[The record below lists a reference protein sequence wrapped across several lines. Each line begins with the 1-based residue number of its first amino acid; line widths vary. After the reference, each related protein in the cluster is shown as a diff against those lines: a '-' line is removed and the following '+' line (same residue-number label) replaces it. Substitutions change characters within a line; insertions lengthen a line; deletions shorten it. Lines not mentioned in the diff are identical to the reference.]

1 MNRVVC
7 LGGGPAGLYAAILLR
22 KALPR
27 ARVEVYERN
36 RPDDT
41 FGWGVVFS
49 DQTMDNFRLA
59 DPETHGAIVDS
70 FHHWDDIEI
79 HFGAE
84 VLRSGGHGFCG
95 ISRKQLLAILQSR
108 AASLGA
114 ELNFQREIDDDSAFA
129 DADLV
134 IGADGVNSRVRTRH
148 AAVLEPSIETRRCR
162 YIWLGI
168 ARPFDAFT
176 FAFERTEHGWFQIHA
191 YQFSADL
198 STVIVETREETWR
211 AHGLDRLDTAQSIE
225 FCQRLFARYL
235 GGQRLQSN
243 ASHLRGSAWL
253 NFNRVA
259 CRRWHDGHVV
269 LIGDAA
275 HTAHFSIGS
284 GTKLAMEDAISLT
297 RQVTSNQDLPRALE
311 AYHEER
317 NVEVLKLQSAARNR
331 MEWFENVARYAILPP
346 RQFAYSLLTGS
357 QRIGHENL
365 KLRDDEF
372 VAGYEQWLADRVAA
386 AAAPRPPMFL
396 PLRLRGLTLA
406 NRVVVSPMA
415 QYMAKDGMPGDW
427 HLVHLGSRALG
438 GAGLVY
444 TEMTCVSPEG
454 RITPG
459 CTGLWN
465 EQQRDAWRRIVD
477 FVHEHSPAAFCLQL
491 GHSGR
496 KGSTQLGWQ
505 QMDYPLPAGNW
516 PVHAPS
522 PLPYFDGVSQV
533 PRVMNRADM
542 DRVRDEFV
550 RSTLLGLE
558 AGFDMLE
565 LHMAHGYLLASFIS
579 PLTNRREDEYGGPLA
594 NRLRFPLEVLAA
606 VRAVWPQHKPLS
618 VRISAS
624 DWAEGGLSED
634 ELVELAAALK
644 AAGADLI
651 DVSSGQTV
659 PWQQPVYG
667 RMWQTPFAD
676 RIRNEVG
683 IATMAV
689 GNIFE
694 ADHINSIIAS
704 GRADLCAIARP
715 HLANP
720 AWTLEAAA
728 RQGYAEQWWPDPYLS
743 GKAQLE
749 RNQQRAAQAQAAGQ
763 I

>member
-1 MNRVVC
+1 MKRVVC

-59 DPETHGAIVDS
+59 DLESHADIVGS
-70 FHHWDDIEI
+70 FHHWDDIEV
-79 HFGAE
+79 HFRGEA
-84 VLRSGGHGFCG
+84 LRSGGHGFCG
-95 ISRKQLLAILQSR
+95 IARKRLLNILQER
-108 AASLGA
+108 AAELGV
-114 ELNFQREIDDDSAFA
+114 ELHFQREIDDDAAFA

-134 IGADGVNSRVRTRH
+134 LGSDGVNSRVRTRH
-148 AAVLEPSIETRRCR
+148 AAVFEPSIEVRRCR

-168 ARPFDAFT
+168 ERPFDAFT

-211 AHGLDRLDTAQSIE
+211 AHGLDRADAEQSVE
-225 FCQRLFARYL
+225 FCERLFARYL

-243 ASHLRGSAWL
+243 ARHLRGSAWL
-253 NFNRVA
+253 NFNRVS
-259 CRRWHDGHVV
+259 CRRWHDGNVV

-284 GTKLAMEDAISLT
+284 GTKLAMEDAISLARHVTAT
-297 RQVTSNQDLPRALE
+297 RELPRALE

-331 MEWFENVARYAILPP
+331 MEWFENVARYTALPP

-365 KLRDDEF
+365 KLRDDAF
-372 VAGYEQWLADRVAA
+372 VADYERWLAGRTGGAGAA
-386 AAAPRPPMFL
+386 RAPMFL
-396 PLRLRGLTLA
+396 PLKLRGLTLA

-415 QYMAKDGMPGDW
+415 QYMAKDGVPGDW
-427 HLVHLGSRALG
+427 HLVHYGSRALG

-444 TEMTCVSPEG
+444 TEMTCVSAEG

-459 CTGLWN
+459 CTGLWS
-465 EQQRDAWRRIVD
+465 EMQRDAWRRIVG
-477 FVHEHSPAAFCLQL
+477 FVHDHSPAAFCLQL

-505 QMDYPLPAGNW
+505 EMDRPLAAGNW
-516 PVHAPS
+516 PICAPS
-522 PLPYFDGVSQV
+522 PLPYFEGVSQV
-533 PRVMNRADM
+533 PEPMTRADM

-550 RSTLLGLE
+550 RATVLGRE

-579 PLTNRREDEYGGPLA
+579 PLTNLRDDEYGGTLA
-594 NRLRFPLEVLAA
+594 NRMRFPLEVLAA
-606 VRAVWPQHKPLS
+606 VRAAWPADKPLS
-618 VRISAS
+618 VRISAC
-624 DWAEGGLSED
+624 DWADGGLEED
-634 ELVELAAALK
+634 ELVALAAALK
-644 AAGADLI
+644 AGGADVI

-659 PWQQPVYG
+659 PWQRPVYG

-683 IATMAV
+683 IATIAV
-689 GNIFE
+689 GNIFD
-694 ADHINSIIAS
+694 ADHVNSIIAS
-704 GRADLCAIARP
+704 GRADLCALARP

-720 AWTLEAAA
+720 SWTLEAAA
-728 RQGYAEQWWPDPYLS
+728 RQGYTEQWWPEPYLS
-743 GKAQLE
+743 GKTQLE
-749 RNQQRAAQAQAAGQ
+749 RNQQRAAEAAGQ
-763 I
+763 R